1 MDTINWITDVAN
13 WLGND
18 GIIFQVAIHLIYTCL
33 SLAIAALIS
42 VPLGIYVGHT
52 GKGESLIVG
61 SINTLRALPT
71 LGLLILIVLLI
82 APLIHNNLAFVIPTV
97 VVLVLLAAP
106 PILSGVISGIRS
118 IDNTVID
125 SARGIGFSTFQIVT
139 KVELPCA
146 LPLTLSGVRGA
157 TLQVVS
163 TATVAAYVSLNGLGR
178 FILDGRAAGNY
189 AEMAGGAVIIA
200 VMAIFLEFFFALLG
214 RLITSPGITR
224 NTKRKP
230 KRRI

>member
-71 LGLLILIVLLI
+71 LGLLILIVLLDRKSTR
-82 APLIHNNLAFVIPTV
+82 LNSSHV
-97 VVLVLLAAP
+97 
-106 PILSGVISGIRS
+106 SISYAVFCL
-118 IDNTVID
+118 NETY
-125 SARGIGFSTFQIVT
+125 F
-139 KVELPCA
+139 
-146 LPLTLSGVRGA
+146 A
-157 TLQVVS
+157 T
-163 TATVAAYVSLNGLGR
+163 
-178 FILDGRAAGNY
+178 
-189 AEMAGGAVIIA
+189 E
-200 VMAIFLEFFFALLG
+200 
-214 RLITSPGITR
+214 
-224 NTKRKP
+224 
-230 KRRI
+230 